1 MRYKINIKEY
11 AVTEETQYTTDV
23 LPNRKG
29 YPILTIGKDSYIEE
43 VFVDTV
49 LDDNLAY
56 NVQIGRYSSIAHDVI
71 FIVDMNH
78 DYRKVCQG
86 RISGIP
92 YSQSEYTRRKGQI
105 VIMNDC
111 WVGEQVVILSGVTIG
126 NGAVVAAGAVV
137 TEDVPSYAIVA
148 GNPARVVGWRFE
160 QEQIAALNEI
170 RWWNWQEEKI
180 QELGEELY
188 GTIDAFI
195 ERHIEAARQERN
207 GIPKLNIQ
215 SIAKGNSG
223 EEKVLLYIPDFEQAY
238 PTWQKVIE
246 SFIQNFSDT
255 NYELLLYVRED
266 DLLEDKL
273 QALDAIFERFAEA
286 NCYINLYV
294 DALEDERSLFRKAD
308 AYITNRS
315 KDNVMHMDM
324 AEYFGIPIISG
335 VDIPMFVSSVAV
347 GMIAPEKKRVINQ
360 NENFDMNLDVQ
371 QYVKW
376 DVLKPMLENL
386 VKSQKELLVSSD
398 EKSKQIYQLLSTL
411 ALDTTVMNRFIENL
425 KYEIPFS
432 QIPVVPI
439 IRDGAEAID
448 LVINEGKSLCR
459 FGDGEFAVIAGE
471 NRQKFQRA
479 DKKLAERLK
488 EVLASDRKDILIC
501 IADIY
506 GDLSKY
512 NEDTRYHIRG
522 YISENVRKQ
531 HYELLDMDRIY
542 YDSWLTRPYASYVD
556 NYTNAPLKRFAH
568 LKRVWAGRDLL
579 IIEGEKTRMGVG
591 NDLFVEA
598 NSIVRIL
605 GPAEH
610 AFDRYEEI
618 LALAK
623 KQDRDRLVLIAMG
636 ATATVLAYD
645 LACDGFQ
652 ALDIGH
658 VDMEYEWMNAGERKK
673 TVVKHKYNNE
683 VAGGDIVTD
692 VDDPVYE
699 SQILARVL

>member
-1 MRYKINIKEY
+1 MRYKFNIKEY
-11 AVTEETQYTTDV
+11 AITEETQYTADV
-23 LPNRKG
+23 LNDGKEF
-29 YPILTIGKDSYIEE
+29 PILTIGKDSYIEE

-49 LDDNLAY
+49 LDGNLVY
-56 NVQIGRYSSIAHDVI
+56 NIQIGRYSSIAHDVI

-78 DYRKVCQG
+78 DYRRVCQG
-86 RISGIP
+86 RISGIQ
-92 YSQSEYTRRKGQI
+92 YSRPEYTRRKGQI

-111 WVGEQVVILSGVTIG
+111 WIGEQVVILSGVTIG

-137 TEDVPSYAIVA
+137 TKDVPPYAIAA
-148 GNPARVVGWRFE
+148 GNPARVIGWRFE

-170 RWWNWQEEKI
+170 RWWNWQGEKI
-180 QELGEELY
+180 QMLGEELY
-188 GTIDAFI
+188 GTTDAFI
-195 ERHIEAARQERN
+195 KRHIEEAKQERN

-215 SIAKGNSG
+215 PIAKENSG

-273 QALDAIFERFAEA
+273 QALDVIFEQFAEA

-294 DALEDERSLFRKAD
+294 DALEDERSLFQNAD

-315 KDNVMHMDM
+315 KDNVVHMDM
-324 AEYFGIPIISG
+324 AEYFGIPVISG
-335 VDIPMFVSSVAV
+335 VDIPVFISSGAV
-347 GMIAPEKKRVINQ
+347 GMIAPAKKGLINK
-360 NENFDMNLDVQ
+360 NENVDMNLDGR
-371 QYVKW
+371 QYVTW
-376 DVLKPMLENL
+376 DVLKPILGNL
-386 VKSQKELLVSSD
+386 VNSQKELLVSSE
-398 EKSKQIYQLLSTL
+398 EKTEQIYQSLSKL
-411 ALDTTVMNRFIENL
+411 ALDTTVMNRTIENL
-425 KYEIPFS
+425 KYEMPFR
-432 QIPVVPI
+432 QTPVVPI
-439 IRDGAEAID
+439 VRDGAEAID
-448 LVINEGKSLCR
+448 LIINQRKSLCR

-479 DKKLAERLK
+479 DEKLAERLK
-488 EVLASDRKDILIC
+488 EVLASDQKNILIC
-501 IADIY
+501 IADTY

-512 NEDTRYHIRG
+512 NEDCRYHIRG
-522 YISENVRKQ
+522 YMSERVRKQ
-531 HYELLDMDRIY
+531 HYELLDMNRIY
-542 YDSWLTRPYASYVD
+542 YDSWLTRPYASYID
-556 NYTNAPLKRFAH
+556 NYTDAPLKRFAH
-568 LKRVWAGRDLL
+568 LKKIWTGRDLL

-591 NDLFVEA
+591 NDLFAEA

-618 LALAK
+618 LSLAK
-623 KQDRDRLVLIAMG
+623 EQDRDRLVLIAMG

-658 VDMEYEWMNAGERKK
+658 VDMEYEWMKAGEGKK

-683 VAGGDIVTD
+683 VAGGNVVTD
-692 VDDPVYE
+692 VDDPIYE